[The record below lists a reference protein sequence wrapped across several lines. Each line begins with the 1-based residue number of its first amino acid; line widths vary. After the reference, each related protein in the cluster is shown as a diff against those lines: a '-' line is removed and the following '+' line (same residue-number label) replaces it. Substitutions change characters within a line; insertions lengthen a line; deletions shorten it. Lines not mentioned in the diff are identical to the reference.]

1 MSGILMG
8 LITTLHILACVALMV
23 AILLQSGKGGGLA
36 GTFGAGSSQT
46 LFGGR
51 GAATFLSRAAGTL
64 AVVFFLTSLTL
75 SLTSTR
81 QSVAGGRSLITE
93 EAKKRASQGQR
104 PAGESNTPPP
114 LGGQTAPGQGLT
126 PPAATPQAPPAAT
139 TPPATTAPAPT
150 GTKTSAAPVKKAPA
164 AQPPAASTTQPPAQ
178 EAPATSAPSTNTT
191 APTPP
196 SNTTTQGGQ

>member
-8 LITTLHILACVALMV
+8 LITTLHILACVSLMV

-81 QSVAGGRSLITE
+81 QGVAGGRSLITE
-93 EAKKRASQGQR
+93 EAKKRAGQGQR
-104 PAGESNTPPP
+104 PAAESNTPPP
-114 LGGQTAPGQGLT
+114 LGGQTTPGQGLT

-139 TPPATTAPAPT
+139 TAPAP
-150 GTKTSAAPVKKAPA
+150 TKTSAAPAKKAPV
-164 AQPPAASTTQPPAQ
+164 AQPKSASTTQPPAQ
-178 EAPATSAPSTNTT
+178 EAPATNAPSTNTT

-196 SNTTTQGGQ
+196 ASTTTQGGQ